1 MATTV
6 QFRRG
11 NTADNN
17 NFTGKLGEITVD
29 TDKWQ
34 LRVHDNVTPGG
45 HTINNITNNIG
56 SGNAGTVTSVG
67 LSGGTTGLLVS
78 TTGSIYSNITASGTF
93 TLAGTLNVA
102 NGGTGTAN
110 PVMTATAP
118 LAVTGTWP
126 NVTVALTGTVGT
138 ANGGTG
144 VTAAPAAN
152 QVLLGT
158 GSGYALTTLV
168 AGNGVTF
175 DQTQNNILTIKSSGG
190 TGSGNTITLADMPPG
205 SIQWFA
211 MQTPPAGW
219 LECNGSILSRTANTN
234 QYAPLWA
241 AIQYTYGGSGDSFK
255 IPDLRGQFLRG
266 WDNGRG
272 VDASRAFGS
281 TQADD
286 FKAHSHE
293 FDIGQGAGTLSKQLG
308 GWNFVGTYPAA
319 NFGTNTFIANTGGT
333 ETRPTNVAMIACIKY
348 TAGVATQLVTSV
360 NVSSSLSALTFSG
373 GPITS
378 TGTIQLVT
386 TGGSNTTFLR
396 GDGTWATVPAPETS
410 VITKSTAKTYN
421 WNGQTTNTYI
431 DFISIP
437 IWAQRVTVMFS
448 GVSTNGSSAIQIQ
461 LGTSSG
467 PAITGYNSS
476 AFTYNTGAATSSTSG
491 LVVDQSVGATF
502 TRYGSVTISN
512 LSQNIWVSHGMFTLI
527 GTGYNTPSAGGVT
540 LAATLTSV
548 RVTTISGTDIFDAGT
563 INIMYE

>member
-34 LRVHDNVTPGG
+34 LRVHDNVTVGG
-45 HTINNITNNIG
+45 HTISAGTT
-56 SGNAGTVTSVG
+56 SSGTVTSVG
-67 LSGGTTGLLVS
+67 LSGGTTGLTVA
-78 TTGSIYSNITASGTF
+78 TNGSIYSNITASGTF
-93 TLAGTLNVA
+93 TLAGTLNVT

-219 LECNGSILSRTANTN
+219 LECNGSILSRTDNSN
-234 QYAPLWA
+234 QYADLWA
-241 AIQYTYGGSGDSFK
+241 AIKYTYGGSGDSFK

-272 VDASRAFGS
+272 VDPGRVFGNL
-281 TQADD
+281 QADA
-286 FKAHSHE
+286 FTSHSHE
-293 FDIGQGAGTLSKQLG
+293 FDVGQSAGTLSKQLG
-308 GWNFVGTYPAA
+308 GWNFVGTYNASS
-319 NFGTNTFIANTGGT
+319 FGTNTFIANTGGT

-360 NVSSSLSALTFSG
+360 DVSGGTTGLLFSG

-378 TGTIQLVT
+378 TGTITASGILAVANGGTGVSGPNPVFFLQRTAPNYTLLVT
-386 TGGSNTTFLR
+386 NAGVSYPVVWNTIITRQNVDVNTTTGVITITTAGIYHLYASIEYINLRFVPWAGVAIIKGNSQTVAEHYNSTWSDTKYHLSASCSATLYCAAGDTFSAAAGYNVSTVTGGN
-396 GDGTWATVPAPETS
+396 GDG
-410 VITKSTAKTYN
+410 Y
-421 WNGQTTNTYI
+421 
-431 DFISIP
+431 
-437 IWAQRVTVMFS
+437 
-448 GVSTNGSSAIQIQ
+448 
-461 LGTSSG
+461 
-467 PAITGYNSS
+467 
-476 AFTYNTGAATSSTSG
+476 
-491 LVVDQSVGATF
+491 
-502 TRYGSVTISN
+502 
-512 LSQNIWVSHGMFTLI
+512 
-527 GTGYNTPSAGGVT
+527 
-540 LAATLTSV
+540 
-548 RVTTISGTDIFDAGT
+548 GT
-563 INIMYE
+563 IEFMYPARNNFGGHRVG

>member
-34 LRVHDNVTPGG
+34 LRVHDNVTVGG
-45 HTINNITNNIG
+45 HTISAGTT
-56 SGNAGTVTSVG
+56 SSGTVTSVG
-67 LSGGTTGLLVS
+67 LSGGTTGLTVA
-78 TTGSIYSNITASGTF
+78 TNGSIYSNITASGTF
-93 TLAGTLNVA
+93 TLAGTLNVT

-118 LAVTGTWP
+118 LAITGTWP

-219 LECNGSILSRTANTN
+219 LECNGSILSRTDNSN
-234 QYAPLWA
+234 QYADLWA
-241 AIQYTYGGSGDSFK
+241 AIKYTYGGSGDSFK

-272 VDASRAFGS
+272 VDAGRVFGTKQEATGIRYIIDNLS
-281 TQADD
+281 YGGTWYNPPVPA
-286 FKAHSHE
+286 
-293 FDIGQGAGTLSKQLG
+293 IGAKNVDGYEGGAGSDTSTTG
-308 GWNFVGTYPAA
+308 SD
-319 NFGTNTFIANTGGT
+319 TNYWSGLTQNTGSGDNSRFKV
-333 ETRPTNVAMIACIKY
+333 RPTNVAMIACIKY
-348 TAGVATQLVTSV
+348 TAGIATQIVTSV
-360 NVSSSLSALTFSG
+360 NVSGGTTGLLFSG

-378 TGTIQLVT
+378 TGTITASGTLAVANGGTGITVANPTWHYTFGTAGGVHTNDITMIPGTVQILSIKFNNQIAKQNITYDSNTGIFTVTVAGLYHLYSQVQYISVVDSYWLGIAIVKTGGTITEAYNQVNQSHSTVYCSITVPLVVGDTFYVNYHYYVAPT
-386 TGGSNTTFLR
+386 TGGGFIQTSY
-396 GDGTWATVPAPETS
+396 PARN
-410 VITKSTAKTYN
+410 YF
-421 WNGQTTNTYI
+421 GGY
-431 DFISIP
+431 
-437 IWAQRVTVMFS
+437 RV
-448 GVSTNGSSAIQIQ
+448 G
-461 LGTSSG
+461 
-467 PAITGYNSS
+467 
-476 AFTYNTGAATSSTSG
+476 
-491 LVVDQSVGATF
+491 
-502 TRYGSVTISN
+502 
-512 LSQNIWVSHGMFTLI
+512 
-527 GTGYNTPSAGGVT
+527 
-540 LAATLTSV
+540 
-548 RVTTISGTDIFDAGT
+548 
-563 INIMYE
+563 

>member
-34 LRVHDNVTPGG
+34 LRVHDNVTVGG

-102 NGGTGTAN
+102 NGGTGTVN

-219 LECNGSILSRTANTN
+219 LECNGSILSRTANNN

-241 AIQYTYGGSGDSFK
+241 AIQYTYGGTGDSFK

-266 WDNGRG
+266 WDNGAG
-272 VDASRAFGS
+272 VDASRVFGS
-281 TQADD
+281 NQTDD
-286 FKAHSHE
+286 FKSHTHGLNTGTGNG
-293 FDIGQGAGTLSKQLG
+293 GQGFPGEFQTA
-308 GWNFVGTYPAA
+308 WV
-319 NFGTNTFIANTGGT
+319 TNLQGRITATGGT
-333 ETRPTNVAMIACIKY
+333 ETRPKNVAMIACIKY

-360 NVSSSLSALTFSG
+360 DVSGGATGLVFSG

-378 TGTIQLVT
+378 TGTITASGTLAVANGGTGVSGPNPAFHLERVAANYALISPGSNVTAPVIWNTQITKQGINYDTT
-386 TGGSNTTFLR
+386 TGY
-396 GDGTWATVPAPETS
+396 
-410 VITKSTAKTYN
+410 IT
-421 WNGQTTNTYI
+421 I
-431 DFISIP
+431 
-437 IWAQRVTVMFS
+437 
-448 GVSTNGSSAIQIQ
+448 
-461 LGTSSG
+461 
-467 PAITGYNSS
+467 
-476 AFTYNTGAATSSTSG
+476 STSG
-491 LVVDQSVGATF
+491 IYHLYTNIQYIDLNYVWYMGVVIVKGANQVVAETYF
-502 TRYGSVTISN
+502 ASTPTTSASCCVTIPCAVGDTFHVNAAYSLQSMAQIQIDPDGSGKIQFVIPHRN
-512 LSQNIWVSHGMFTLI
+512 YFG
-527 GTGYNTPSAGGVT
+527 GY
-540 LAATLTSV
+540 
-548 RVTTISGTDIFDAGT
+548 RVG
-563 INIMYE
+563 